1 MIWDQLIHNYP
12 LLSGL
17 IAWLLAQALKPVIYF
32 IVHRDWHWGLWLS
45 PGGMPSSHSSLMV
58 GTTVSIGLFHG
69 FDSAAFAIAF
79 TVSMIVVYDATGVR
93 RQAGYHAQR
102 INYLI
107 KELLAGHQISD
118 VQLKEVIG
126 HSPLEVVGGIILAFV
141 VAISTYFMWR

>member
-1 MIWDQLIHNYP
+1 MIWNQLIHNYP

-58 GTTVSIGLFHG
+58 GTTISIGLFHG
-69 FDSAAFAIAF
+69 FDTSAFAIAF
-79 TVSMIVVYDATGVR
+79 TISMIVVYDATGVR

-126 HSPLEVVGGIILAFV
+126 HSPLEVVGGIVLGFV
-141 VAISTYFMWR
+141 VSIITYFMWI

>member
-1 MIWDQLIHNYP
+1 MIWNQLIHNYP

-17 IAWLLAQALKPVIYF
+17 IAWLLAQALKPVVYF
-32 IVHRDWHWGLWLS
+32 LVHRDWHWGLWLS

-58 GTTVSIGLFHG
+58 ATTVSIGLFDG
-69 FDSAAFAIAF
+69 FDSAAFAIA
-79 TVSMIVVYDATGVR
+79 VPISMIVIYDAAGVR
-93 RQAGYHAQR
+93 RQAGFHAQR

-126 HSPLEVVGGIILAFV
+126 HSPLEVVGGTILAFAV
-141 VAISTYFMWR
+141 SISTYFMWR